1 MKQIMFV
8 FLLCLLAVSCG
19 SSDDSSVATAETITV
34 SGSLGVASKKLALNS
49 IDSVD
54 AISAVDLTALQMYC
68 VAFNAAAT
76 SATSEFG
83 TAGAFSV
90 AGLPANTP
98 FGCFVVNKTS
108 KDIVATIKIKD
119 TGTGMSDQSSSS
131 MSLGSSVSM
140 GTITLTEGSSVIEV
154 PKATIAAAQST
165 TAATLTVDQIHQ
177 TSWDMTCVGTDP
189 ACTEFVAD
197 SSEVYFRILK
207 ATKSGQ
213 TIYGIGIWSDLAMF
227 TTCGSID
234 INTARGAEI
243 VTEEGDFT
251 WVQNTLGAFTNTST
265 TCVLRDHSPDP
276 APNPVTPDDIQGY
289 YAMDKLVV
297 QGNMFTMNQ
306 EDEASTSNCAYY
318 FKTAVTFSPSSATVM
333 YGSFETAEV
342 MKDKVDGGC
351 ATDGN
356 AAMDEKA
363 SFVVKFTKK

>member
-8 FLLCLLAVSCG
+8 FLLCILAVSCG
-19 SSDDSSVATAETITV
+19 LSEDSSVATSQTITV
-34 SGSLGVASKKLALNS
+34 SGSLGIASKKLAINS
-49 IDSVD
+49 VDSVD
-54 AISAVDLTALQMYC
+54 AISAVDLTTLEMYC

-76 SATSEFG
+76 SASSTFG
-83 TAGAFSV
+83 IGGAFSV

-108 KDIVATIKIKD
+108 KNIVATIKILD

-140 GTITLTEGSSVIEV
+140 GTITLVEGSSVIEV

-165 TAATLTVDQIHQ
+165 AAATLSVNDIHG
-177 TSWDMTCVGTDP
+177 TSWDLSCVGTDA
-189 ACTEFVAD
+189 ACADFVAD
-197 SSEVYFRILK
+197 SPEVFFRILK
-207 ATKSGQ
+207 ATKSSQ
-213 TIYGIGIWSDLAMF
+213 AIYGIGIWSSLSMF

-234 INTARGAEI
+234 MDTDGGTDI
-243 VTEEGDFT
+243 VSREGGDFT
-251 WVQNTLGAFTNTST
+251 WVQNTQGAFTNAT
-265 TCVLRDHSPDP
+265 TTNSACPLRESGTADVD
-276 APNPVTPDDIQGY
+276 NIENY

-306 EDEASTSNCAYY
+306 EDEDSTTNCYFY
-318 FKTAVTFSPSSATVM
+318 FKTSVTFSPSSATVM

-342 MKDKVDGGC
+342 VREDVASACAGHDIMDKK
-351 ATDGN
+351 N
-356 AAMDEKA
+356 